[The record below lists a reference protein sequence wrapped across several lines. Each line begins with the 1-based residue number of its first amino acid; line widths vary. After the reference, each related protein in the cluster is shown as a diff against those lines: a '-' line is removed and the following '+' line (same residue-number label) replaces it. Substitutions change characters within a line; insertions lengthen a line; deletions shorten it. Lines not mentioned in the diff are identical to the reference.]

1 MKILIING
9 PNLSKIKLRDKDIY
23 GSLSFDELLNS
34 LKKEFAKDF
43 FEIVFHEFEGE
54 IITSIHNASFNFD
67 GIIINPGG
75 FSHTSVAIRDAME
88 LSKIPIIEVHLS
100 NISGRENF
108 RNVSITASKAKGY
121 ISGFKHFSYFAAVYL
136 LKKHNIN

>member
-9 PNLSKIKLRDKDIY
+9 PNLSKIKQRDKDVY
-23 GSLSFDELLNS
+23 GSLSFEELKANLQ
-34 LKKEFAKDF
+34 KEFVSDA
-43 FEIVFHEFEGE
+43 FEVIFHESEGD
-54 IITSIHNASFNFD
+54 IISSIHDAPNNFD

-75 FSHTSVAIRDAME
+75 FSHTSVAIRDAIE
-88 LSKIPIIEVHLS
+88 ISKIPIIEVHLS
-100 NISGRENF
+100 NISDRENF

-136 LKKHNIN
+136 LKKYNIN

>member
-9 PNLSKIKLRDKDIY
+9 PNLSKIKQRDKDIY
-23 GSLSFDELLNS
+23 GSLSFDELIIN
-34 LKKEFAKDF
+34 LKKEFTDDI
-43 FEIVFHEFEGE
+43 FEMVFYESEGE
-54 IITSIHNASFNFD
+54 IISSIHNAPDNFD

-75 FSHTSVAIRDAME
+75 FSHTSVAIRDAIE
-88 LSKIPIIEVHLS
+88 ISKIPIIEVHLS

-108 RNVSITASKAKGY
+108 RNVSITASKASGY

-136 LKKHNIN
+136 LKKYNIN